1 MKRSPQYLSHWKE
14 VYKKKIVS
22 LEEAAGLIR
31 SNTRIFSAGWSGDP
45 ISLISAISDRR
56 ATLENVEFCSNN
68 SLGLPFNVPEND
80 GHLFNNQWFLG
91 PGARKE
97 VQAGRG
103 TYTPHH
109 FGKQTRDMS
118 GLKID
123 YAIMIVSPPDEHGFM
138 SFGTMAAYSR
148 YLVENAETVIVQV
161 NENQPYIYGD
171 TLVHVSEVDYIC
183 EGNDPI
189 LTIPVV
195 PVNEQSAAI
204 ARYVSEFI
212 EDGSTLQLG
221 IGAIPNAIAKLL
233 VNKHDLGIHSEMFT
247 ENIIDLME
255 AGAVNNSMKTMHRF
269 KSVACFAGGSEKLY
283 RWLHRNPFV
292 EFYPVAYT
300 NDPVIIAQQ
309 RKMVS
314 INATMSVD
322 LSGQACSESIGYKQY
337 SGVGGQMDFNL
348 GAGMCPDGKAFL
360 VVNSTAK
367 TKDGIVSTIVPT
379 LARGAF
385 VSTGR
390 NDVDYVVTEYGVAKL
405 RGRTLQQRAEQ
416 LINIAHPDFRA
427 ELRAEA
433 KKMFFI

>member
-1 MKRSPQYLSHWKE
+1 MRAPRYMYNWQEEYQ
-14 VYKKKIVS
+14 KKLRPLDEIAS
-22 LEEAAGLIR
+22 FIQ

-45 ISLISAISDRR
+45 ISLIRAISARR

-68 SLGLPFNVPEND
+68 SLGLPFNEPEND
-80 GHLFNNQWFLG
+80 GHLINNQWFLG
-91 PGARKE
+91 RGARKE
-97 VQAGRG
+97 VQVGHG

-109 FGKQTRDMS
+109 FGKQTRDME
-118 GLKID
+118 GLEID
-123 YAIMIVSPPDEHGFM
+123 YGIMIVSPPDSHGFM

-148 YLVENAETVIVQV
+148 YLVDHAKTVIVQV

-183 EGNDPI
+183 EANDPI

-195 PVNEQSAAI
+195 PVNQQSSAI
-204 ARYVSEFI
+204 AEYISEFI

-233 VNKHDLGIHSEMFT
+233 VNKHNLGIHSEMFT

-255 AGAVNNSMKTMHRF
+255 AGAVNNSQKTMHRF

-283 RWLHRNPFV
+283 KWLNRNPFV
-292 EFYPVAYT
+292 EFYPVSYT
-300 NDPVIIAQQ
+300 NDPVIIARQK
-309 RKMVS
+309 KMVS
-314 INATMSVD
+314 INATMCVD
-322 LSGQACSESIGYKQY
+322 LSGQACSESIGPKQY

-348 GAGMCPDGKAFL
+348 GASMCPDGKAFL

-367 TKDGIVSTIVPT
+367 TKDGVISTIVPT
-379 LARGAF
+379 LAQGSF

-390 NDVDYVVTEYGVAKL
+390 NDIDYVVTEYGVAKL
-405 RGRTLQQRAEQ
+405 RGKTMRQRAEQ
-416 LINIAHPDFRA
+416 LIAIAHPDYRK
-427 ELRAEA
+427 ELLKEA
-433 KKMFFI
+433 NRLFFI

>member
-1 MKRSPQYLSHWKE
+1 MRAPRYMEDWQQVYRDKLRDVEE
-14 VYKKKIVS
+14 V
-22 LEEAAGLIR
+22 AGLIE

-45 ISLISAISDRR
+45 ISLIRAISDRR
-56 ATLENVEFCSNN
+56 AHLEQVEFCSNN
-68 SLGLPFNVPEND
+68 SLGLPFNEPEND
-80 GHLFNNQWFLG
+80 GHILNNQWFLG
-91 PGARKE
+91 RGARQA
-97 VQAGRG
+97 VQRHG

-109 FGKQTRDMS
+109 FSKQTRDMA
-118 GLKID
+118 GLEID
-123 YAIMIVSPPDEHGFM
+123 YGIMLVSPPDSHGFM

-148 YLVENAETVIVQV
+148 YLVDHARTVIVQV
-161 NENQPYIYGD
+161 DENQPYLYGD

-183 EGNDPI
+183 EANDPI

-195 PVNEQSAAI
+195 PVNEQSSAI
-204 ARYVSEFI
+204 AQYISELI

-233 VNKHDLGIHSEMFT
+233 VDKHDLGIHSEMFT

-255 AGAVNNSMKTMHRF
+255 AGAVNNSLKTMHRF

-283 RWLHRNPFV
+283 RWLNRNPFV

-300 NDPVIIAQQ
+300 NDPVVVSRQ

-322 LSGQACSESIGYKQY
+322 LSGQACSESIGPKQY

-348 GAGMCPDGKAFL
+348 GASMCPDGKAFL

-367 TKDGIVSTIVPT
+367 TKDGVVSTIVPM
-379 LARGAF
+379 LRQGSF
-385 VSTGR
+385 VSTSR
-390 NDVDYVVTEYGVAKL
+390 NDIDYVVTEYGVAKL
-405 RGRTLQQRAEQ
+405 RGKSIRQRAEA
-416 LINIAHPDFRA
+416 LIGIAHPDFRG
-427 ELRAEA
+427 ELRREA
-433 KKMFFI
+433 NRLLFI

>member
-1 MKRSPQYLSHWKE
+1 MKRCPRYLSNWKE
-14 VYKKKIVS
+14 LYSQKRVS
-22 LEEAAGLIR
+22 LEEAAALIQ
-31 SNTRIFSAGWSGDP
+31 SNSRIFSAGWSGDP
-45 ISLISAISDRR
+45 ISLIAAISSRR
-56 ATLENVEFCSNN
+56 ETLENVEFCSNN
-68 SLGLPFNVPEND
+68 SLGLPFNEPEND
-80 GHLFNNQWFLG
+80 GHLLNNQWFLG
-91 PGARKE
+91 RGARKE

-109 FGKQTRDMS
+109 FGKQTRDME
-118 GLKID
+118 GLEID
-123 YAIMIVSPPDEHGFM
+123 YGIMLVSPPDEHGFM
-138 SFGTMAAYSR
+138 SFGTMAAYNR
-148 YLVENAETVIVQV
+148 YLVEHAKTVIVQV
-161 NENQPYIYGD
+161 DANQPYIYGD

-183 EGNDPI
+183 EADDPI

-195 PVNEQSAAI
+195 PVNQQSAAI
-204 ARYVSEFI
+204 AQYVSEFI

-233 VNKHDLGIHSEMFT
+233 VHKHDLGIHSEMFT

-255 AGAVNNSMKTMHRF
+255 AGAVNNSMKTDHRF

-283 RWLHRNPFV
+283 RWLNRNPFV

-300 NDPVIIAQQ
+300 NDPVVISQQ
-309 RKMVS
+309 RKMIS

-322 LSGQACSESIGYKQY
+322 LSGQACSESIGPKQY

-348 GAGMCPDGKAFL
+348 GASMCPEGKAFL

-367 TKDGIVSTIVPT
+367 TKNGVISTIVPT
-379 LARGAF
+379 LAQGSF

-405 RGRTLQQRAEQ
+405 RGKTMRQRAEA
-416 LINIAHPDFRA
+416 LIGIAHPDFRG
-427 ELRAEA
+427 ELREEA
-433 KKMFFI
+433 RKLLYI